1 MIEAVAHRTYFHL
14 YLTRQHASRFLFFP
28 VLLLSQVVM
37 RPRKVPQT
45 DVHSLVAQNE
55 IVHQASCIAEV
66 SSCLLLML
74 PLVLIVLSYALVVAA
89 RYDGSIT
96 LLHFNDLDG
105 VYFPSTVLVIRA
117 ADYES

>member
-1 MIEAVAHRTYFHL
+1 
-14 YLTRQHASRFLFFP
+14 
-28 VLLLSQVVM
+28 M

-55 IVHQASCIAEV
+55 IVYQASCIAKV
-66 SSCLLLML
+66 LSRLLLML
-74 PLVLIVLSYALVVAA
+74 PLVLAVLSYAFVATA

-105 VYFPSTVLVIRA
+105 VYFPDTVLVIRA
-117 ADYES
+117 ADHES